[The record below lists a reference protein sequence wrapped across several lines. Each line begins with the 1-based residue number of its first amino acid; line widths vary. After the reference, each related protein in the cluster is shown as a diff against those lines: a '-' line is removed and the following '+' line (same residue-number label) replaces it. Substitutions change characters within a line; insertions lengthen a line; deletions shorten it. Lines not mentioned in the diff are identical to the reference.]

1 MIPNLD
7 KPGLGMC
14 KMALAD
20 GLGLNLK
27 TCASETKKGLEN
39 QDLFCK
45 LAEGAS
51 AIAVFIEVHYDF
63 IRF

>member
-45 LAEGAS
+45 LAEGAGFEP
-51 AIAVFIEVHYDF
+51 AVGY
-63 IRF
+63 